1 MAFLHH
7 LFIAALILAVWLLAA
22 SLLSL
27 GVVPRED

>member
-7 LFIAALILAVWLLAA
+7 LFIAALILAVWLLV